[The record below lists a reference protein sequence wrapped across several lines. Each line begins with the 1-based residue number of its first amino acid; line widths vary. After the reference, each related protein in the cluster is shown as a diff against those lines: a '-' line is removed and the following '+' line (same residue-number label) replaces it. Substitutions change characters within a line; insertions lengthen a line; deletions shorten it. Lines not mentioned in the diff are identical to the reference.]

1 MDDENLYS
9 PEPRTITAAELTDE
23 AAQPGAPPG
32 AKPTYRLLNPTCV
45 GVATFIGS
53 ILAGG
58 VAMAFNYRRLGRSK
72 EAWVAL
78 LGGAVGLALLWQLGT
93 KLDGTVATGLG
104 AVIALGM
111 QALAKSLQGADIEA
125 HVAANG
131 AVSSGGFGV
140 LLGLP
145 FLAAIVA
152 YAIYGPSPWGASV
165 SFGQET
171 VYYADGATEA
181 DARALGEGLIAF
193 GLFDKKS
200 EKDVQLRRD
209 DDTFVVRI
217 VITKEAWKNRGEILG
232 LMEYLTEYVSSG
244 PFKGGAV
251 RTELCDSHFE
261 TKHTIESTG
270 RLGLRLAVGPERDL
284 FYGGSITAG
293 LAQDIGRAFTNSKL
307 LGSRWSAR
315 ISRTA
320 GTVTFC
326 FSMIPKAWKNPQIH
340 AEFNMMAQTLSSEVF
355 QGATVKAEIC
365 DRMLVTKVTVA
376 PQ

>member
-9 PEPRTITAAELTDE
+9 PEPRTITAAERADGGVE
-23 AAQPGAPPG
+23 AGAPPG
-32 AKPTYRLLNPTCV
+32 SKPTYKLLNPTCV
-45 GVATFIGS
+45 GVAAFIGS

-58 VAMAFNYRRLGRSK
+58 VAMALNYRRLGRSK
-72 EAWVAL
+72 EAWIAL
-78 LGGAVGLALLWQLGT
+78 LGGAVGLVVLWQIGS
-93 KLDGTVATGLG
+93 KLDGTVTTGLG
-104 AVIALGM
+104 AVIAFGM

-145 FLAAIVA
+145 FLAAIIA
-152 YAIYGPSPWGASV
+152 YAVYGPSPWGASV
-165 SFGQET
+165 SFGKET

-181 DARALGEGLIAF
+181 DARTLGEGLIAF

-209 DDTFVVRI
+209 GDTFVLRI
-217 VITKEAWKNRGEILG
+217 VIIREAWKNRDQTIE
-232 LMEYLTEYVSSG
+232 LMDYLTEYLSAG
-244 PFKGGAV
+244 HFKGAAV
-251 RTELCDSHFE
+251 RTELCDSRFE

-270 RLGLRLAVGPERDL
+270 RLGLLLTVAPEREL
-284 FYGGSITAG
+284 FYGGAISAE
-293 LAQDIGRAFTNSKL
+293 LAQDIGRAFMGSKL
-307 LGSRWSAR
+307 LGKRWKAR
-315 ISRTA
+315 ISKNA

-326 FSMIPKAWKNPQIH
+326 FAMIRESWKNPQVH
-340 AEFNMMAQTLSSEVF
+340 AEFNIMAQTLSSEVF
-355 QGATVKAEIC
+355 QGAPVKAEIC
-365 DRMLVTKVTVA
+365 NPSLVTKLTVA